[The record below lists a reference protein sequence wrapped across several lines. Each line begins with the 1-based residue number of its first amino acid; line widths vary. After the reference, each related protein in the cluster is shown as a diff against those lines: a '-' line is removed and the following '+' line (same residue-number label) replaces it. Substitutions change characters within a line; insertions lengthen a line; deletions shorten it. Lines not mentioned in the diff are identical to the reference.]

1 MKAIIEG
8 IDFVIPIVHL
18 KLFTWEEVES
28 RSCGDKILSI
38 EKLKKI
44 TNYCVRLFRLISIQ
58 GCPEDHE
65 QIKQFWKVFESFT
78 DEERTMYLKFVW
90 GRTRLPYDIEDLND
104 RHEINYEDYE
114 VDKLP
119 ISHTW

>member
-18 KLFTWEEVES
+18 KLFTWEEIEQ
-28 RSCGDKILSI
+28 RACGDKIVELD
-38 EKLKKI
+38 KLKKI
-44 TNYCVRLFRLISIQ
+44 TTYGVRIFHYINFQ
-58 GCPEDHE
+58 GCSEDHE
-65 QIKQFWKVFESFT
+65 QIKQFWKVLESFT
-78 DEERTMYLKFVW
+78 DEERTAYLKFVW
-90 GRTRLPYDIEDLND
+90 GRSRLPYDIEGMND
-104 RHEINYEDYE
+104 RHEINYEDYY